1 MNLKT
6 KDKSEKLFSNII
18 ERYFVIAKNMK
29 NINRKENGI
38 STLTHTKTK
47 IIDDV
52 KLIITHNSYEENNIN
67 RYYVNFGGSAI
78 SFDKEE
84 ILYGDLDFREN
95 LLNHISKEK
104 EFKEDKKINQIMKEL
119 KKIKRK
125 KELNKE
131 SELITDLSINF

>member
-1 MNLKT
+1 
-6 KDKSEKLFSNII
+6 
-18 ERYFVIAKNMK
+18 MK